1 MKKSLLVLS
10 ALLTLAAYA
19 APKFTI
25 SGPAKDVVEKDG
37 VYTVTPTTKTRVQLV
52 TEKKIPVYTN
62 AEIEIIAE
70 VSGAGNIELGLHLY
84 DKSATWKNGLGSKMI
99 RVDAEETET
108 VKRTLKIEKE
118 NIALVL
124 PFISVYSGT
133 IKVES
138 LTMTVKGGLSADNLA
153 DAPKLANWEYVS
165 YSRAMKCIEADG
177 GVKIL
182 TGKGQL
188 TEFAG
193 KQVAAKDGDTYK
205 FSGEFTGK
213 GSLSFGLHM
222 YNNRRVWQGTVWG
235 QLKVNGKSGE
245 LPTLTVKTIKG
256 KQPTVYVTP
265 VFRVNGVSDITCK
278 NVSVEKV
285 K

>member
-1 MKKSLLVLS
+1 MKKSLLVLG
-10 ALLTLAAYA
+10 ALLTLSAYA

-25 SGPAKDVVEKDG
+25 SGPKKDVVEKDG
-37 VYTVTPTTKTRVQLV
+37 VYIVTPTTKTRVQLV
-52 TEKKIPVYTN
+52 AEKKIPVYFN

-70 VSGAGNIELGLHLY
+70 VSGAGNIELGAHMY
-84 DKSATWKNGLGSKMI
+84 DKTATWKNGISSKMI

-118 NIALVL
+118 GIALVL
-124 PFISVYSGT
+124 PYISVHSGT
-133 IKVES
+133 VKVES
-138 LTMTVKGGLSADNLA
+138 LAMSVKGGLTADTLA

-165 YSRAMKCIEADG
+165 YSRAMKCAEADG
-177 GVKIL
+177 GVSIL

-188 TEFAG
+188 TEFSS
-193 KQVAAKDGDTYK
+193 KQLASKDGDQYK

-235 QLKVNGKSGE
+235 QVKLNGKSGE

-256 KQPTVYVTP
+256 KQPTVFVTP
-265 VFRVNGVSDITCK
+265 VFRVNSASDISCK